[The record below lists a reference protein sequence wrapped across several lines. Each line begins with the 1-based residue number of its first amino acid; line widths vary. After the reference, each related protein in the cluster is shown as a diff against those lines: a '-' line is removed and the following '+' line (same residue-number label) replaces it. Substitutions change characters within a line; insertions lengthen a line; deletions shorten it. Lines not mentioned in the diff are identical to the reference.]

1 MDSGRRAVGAVVPT
15 WGQEGERRRLDG
27 AADEEEK
34 DEDEEERR
42 EEVRGCCLQCE
53 AIECVVVGRGEE
65 THLRSMRTV

>member
-1 MDSGRRAVGAVVPT
+1 MDGDRRAVGAVVPT

-27 AADEEEK
+27 AA
-34 DEDEEERR
+34 DEEERR